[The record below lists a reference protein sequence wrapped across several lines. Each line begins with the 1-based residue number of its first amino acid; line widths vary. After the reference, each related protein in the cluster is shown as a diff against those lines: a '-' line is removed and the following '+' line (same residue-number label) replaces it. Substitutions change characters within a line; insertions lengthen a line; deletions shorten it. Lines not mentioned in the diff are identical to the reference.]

1 MAFVA
6 QCTFCRIMLQGV
18 PDHRLGSSAEC
29 PRCRNSFT
37 LAPMLIPPT
46 PTTAPDPKMVA
57 GKEPA
62 VALVEKP
69 PAQAH
74 STPVKQESAS
84 VALAEASIEQDS
96 PPVWAPLVEEVLAG
110 QPTAAAPCPT
120 PIPLPSLPNYPAL
133 ASFLLGSF
141 AFLSAAIFHMGVV
154 TFALGLVG
162 LLLGPVAL
170 LLAPMH
176 RKGFILPGVGIA
188 VSLVAMLVAAFLP
201 HWLGLSPLWGLTKPA
216 KGDAVISLS
225 GEGGLR
231 RVAEGE
237 APWANAKQ
245 DALVHGDIRL
255 RVGSANVGTA
265 PFDPVPGKQP
275 PGDRCL
281 VIALRVTNAGVAR
294 KIAFT
299 GWGGAT
305 MQDKPVLRD
314 NKGKTYAEKVFGPGW
329 TVKGQVANA
338 AIPPGKTLDTVLVFE
353 APPAGIE
360 YLRLELPASALGAD
374 GWLRMEI
381 PKQMIF
387 R

>member
-1 MAFVA
+1 
-6 QCTFCRIMLQGV
+6 
-18 PDHRLGSSAEC
+18 
-29 PRCRNSFT
+29 
-37 LAPMLIPPT
+37 MLIPPT
-46 PTTAPDPKMVA
+46 LTTAPDPKMAA

-62 VALVEKP
+62 VALVEKL
-69 PAQAH
+69 PAQTH
-74 STPVKQESAS
+74 STPVKQESAN
-84 VALAEASIEQDS
+84 VAVAEAPIEQDA

-110 QPTAAAPCPT
+110 QPTAADPSPV
-120 PIPLPSLPNYPAL
+120 PVPLPSLPNYPAL
-133 ASFLLGSF
+133 ASFLLGSV
-141 AFLSAAIFHMGVV
+141 AFLSAAIFHMGIV

-170 LLAPMH
+170 LLAPVH
-176 RKGFILPGVGIA
+176 RKGFILPGAGIA
-188 VSLVAMLVAAFLP
+188 VSLAAMLVAAFAP
-201 HWLGLSPLWGLTKPA
+201 HWLGLSPLWLRLKPA

-237 APWANAKQ
+237 TPWANAQQ

-255 RVGSANVGTA
+255 RVSSANVGTV

-281 VIALRVTNAGVAR
+281 VIGLRVTNAGVAR
-294 KIAFT
+294 KISFT
-299 GWGGAT
+299 GWGDA
-305 MQDKPVLRD
+305 QAKDKPVLRD
-314 NKGKTYAEKVFGPGW
+314 NKGKTYATKAFGPGW
-329 TVKGQVANA
+329 SVKGRVASA
-338 AIPPGKTLDTVLVFE
+338 SIPPGKTLDTVLVFE

-360 YLRLELPASALGAD
+360 YLRLELPASALGTD

-381 PKQMIF
+381 SKQMIV